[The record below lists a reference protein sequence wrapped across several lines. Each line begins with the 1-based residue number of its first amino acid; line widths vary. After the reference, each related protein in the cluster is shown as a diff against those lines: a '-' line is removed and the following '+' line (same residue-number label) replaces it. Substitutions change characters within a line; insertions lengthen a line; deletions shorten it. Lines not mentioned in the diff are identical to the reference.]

1 MIQKVSVWL
10 AAFQLSQCF
19 QNSPEA
25 RCFLV
30 GCHRLGAQIH
40 FTESL
45 IHLEF
50 SENSQNSSG
59 FLAQQMEN
67 RSHGRWCCSCCSVT
81 KSCLT
86 LCDPMNCST
95 PGFFPCPSLT
105 PGIAQIRLSWWCCLT
120 ILSSATLFSF
130 CLQSFLALGSF
141 PMSQLFTSGSQSIG
155 ASASVLSMNVCVCYS
170 LSCIRLFVT
179 PMDCSLP
186 GSSVH
191 GIFLAITLKWVA
203 IPFSTFQWIFRVN
216 FL

>member
-86 LCDPMNCST
+86 PCDPMNWADHARIT
-95 PGFFPCPSLT
+95 W
-105 PGIAQIRLSWWCCLT
+105 LSYTDHVDDYTLITWLHMHWSCKWSGTYKVT
-120 ILSSATLFSF
+120 IMHWSRGWSCTNHVTDH
-130 CLQSFLALGSF
+130 AL
-141 PMSQLFTSGSQSIG
+141 IE
-155 ASASVLSMNVCVCYS
+155 
-170 LSCIRLFVT
+170 
-179 PMDCSLP
+179 
-186 GSSVH
+186 
-191 GIFLAITLKWVA
+191 
-203 IPFSTFQWIFRVN
+203 
-216 FL
+216 